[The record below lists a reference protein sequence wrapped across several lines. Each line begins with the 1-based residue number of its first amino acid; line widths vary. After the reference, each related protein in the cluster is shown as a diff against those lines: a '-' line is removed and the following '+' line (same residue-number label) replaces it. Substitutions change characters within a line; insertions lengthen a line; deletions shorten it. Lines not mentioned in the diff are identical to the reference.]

1 MIGTFLQP
9 YYSMLSDYIK
19 ALPQYLLPKQALN
32 RFAQF
37 MANLRIPWIKNYL
50 IQNFVKD
57 YQVDMSEALQSDPRQ
72 YASFNDFFIR
82 QLKPGSRIIT
92 NTDVV
97 SPVDGSISEIGY
109 LTDGRLLQAKGRYY
123 SLMALLASN
132 EIPYSDFQQGC
143 FATLYLSPKDY
154 HRVHMPIDGVLQ
166 ETIYVPGT
174 LFSVKPKTAAVIPN
188 LFARNERLVTLFSTS
203 LGPMVMVLVG
213 AAIVGRIG
221 TVWGGDV
228 PRSSVIQRTVYANK
242 QKPGITIA
250 KGSEMGHFKLGST
263 VIVLFSDRHAM
274 QWLTHFAAGTP
285 IQLGQGL
292 GSVSH

>member
-1 MIGTFLQP
+1 MF
-9 YYSMLSDYIK
+9 SDYIK
-19 ALPQYLLPKQALN
+19 AIPQYLLPKQALN

-37 MANLRIPWIKNYL
+37 MANLRVSWIKNYL

-57 YQVDMSEALQSDPRQ
+57 YQVNMGEALEPDPRQ

-82 QLKPGSRIIT
+82 QLKPGARVFADA
-92 NTDVV
+92 DVV

-123 SLMALLASN
+123 SVMALLASD
-132 EIPYSDFQQGC
+132 EIPYSRFQQGC

-174 LFSVKPKTAAVIPN
+174 LFSVQPKTVRVVPN
-188 LFARNERLVTLFSTS
+188 LFARNERLVTIFSTS
-203 LGPMVMVLVG
+203 LGPMAMILVG
-213 AAIVGRIG
+213 AAIVGSIG
-221 TVWGGDV
+221 TAWQGDI
-228 PRSSVIQRTVYANK
+228 PRSSVIKRTVYANE
-242 QKPGITIA
+242 QKSGIAIA
-250 KGSEMGHFKLGST
+250 KGSEMGYFKLGST

-274 QWLTHFAAGTP
+274 QWLTHLGTGAP
-285 IQLGQGL
+285 IQLGQAL
-292 GSVSH
+292 GSCS

>member
-1 MIGTFLQP
+1 MF
-9 YYSMLSDYIK
+9 SDYIN
-19 ALPQYLLPKQALN
+19 AIPQYLLPKQALN

-37 MANLRIPWIKNYL
+37 MANLRVPWIKNYL

-57 YQVDMSEALQSDPRQ
+57 YQVDMREALEPDPLQ
-72 YASFNDFFIR
+72 YGSFNDFFIR
-82 QLKPGSRIIT
+82 QLKPGARVIAHA
-92 NTDVV
+92 DVV

-123 SLMALLASN
+123 SVMSLLASD
-132 EIPYSDFQQGC
+132 EMPYSHFQQGC

-174 LFSVKPKTAAVIPN
+174 LFSVQPKTVRVVPN

-213 AAIVGRIG
+213 AAIVGTIG
-221 TVWGGDV
+221 TVWEGDV
-228 PRSSVIQRTVYANK
+228 IRSSVIQRTVYANE
-242 QKPGITIA
+242 QKSGLVIA
-250 KGSEMGHFKLGST
+250 KGSEMGYFKLGST

-274 QWLTHFAAGTP
+274 QWLTHFAAGAS
-285 IQLGQGL
+285 IQLGQAL
-292 GSVSH
+292 GSASN